1 MARLSRHRPPHV
13 AQGTWRSGALHVW
26 GWNGVDTASM
36 AWLYSGFRTLNADG
50 TRSGWHDSPIS
61 YGAVARISIEVP
73 QRPSLHA
80 ASVQLD
86 PLGTA
91 VWLSEL
97 PTDADVVSDSIA
109 WFARVAELARRMV
122 SAGRMSPIVVDEGP
136 FTVARWTPEIDDE
149 IADLL
154 AALDAA
160 KPPIC
165 TAGSGHDTRK
175 IFELM
180 VDGVARS
187 YLSQG
192 GWKADIGRGRKGST
206 QALRAV
212 FGALAKPDH
221 VVRGGTTEFDLA
233 LGQLREELDRHRR
246 RLSGEPVVIPRV
258 RLLMSHDPHDPW
270 EARLE
275 LVDDTDSMRWCTA
288 ADLWDRNDRAV
299 EVARETRHL
308 DTLVALLNDVVTR
321 IAPVVPGL
329 ADLALEHEPT
339 SVELDLETAEDFIDI
354 APFELEKAGV
364 ELIGPERLIRNTVRV
379 AGDATPTPQDD
390 RKKQFGREALVE
402 WKLVVGDEE
411 ISEAELERAEE
422 AGATLLH
429 TGDRWVRIDPDELRR
444 KRDKQRELER
454 TRSRV
459 TPLQLLQLANDDDA
473 TEDRTTVHVHTAGD
487 SFDGIEVGV
496 DAADAGATSGD
507 LA

>member
-26 GWNGVDTASM
+26 GWNGIDTASM
-36 AWLYSGFRTLNADG
+36 AWLYSGFRTVDDDG

-61 YGAVARISIEVP
+61 YGAVARITVEIP

-86 PLGTA
+86 PLGVA

-97 PTDADVVSDSIA
+97 PSDPEAVSDSIA
-109 WFARVAELARRMV
+109 WFARLAELARRMV
-122 SAGRMSPIVVDEGP
+122 SAGRMSPVVVDEGP
-136 FTVARWTPEIDDE
+136 FTVARWTPEVDDE
-149 IADLL
+149 IDALL
-154 AALDAA
+154 TALDDAQ
-160 KPPIC
+160 PPIC
-165 TAGSGHDTRK
+165 TAGSGHDTRR

-187 YLSQG
+187 YLFQG

-221 VVRGGTTEFDLA
+221 VVRGGTTEFELA
-233 LGQLREELDRHRR
+233 LGQLRDELDRHRR

-275 LVDDTDSMRWCTA
+275 LVDDADSMRWCTA
-288 ADLWDRNDRAV
+288 ADLWDRNGQAI
-299 EVARETRHL
+299 ELARDERHL
-308 DTLVALLNDVVTR
+308 PTLIALLNDVVAR

-329 ADLALEHEPT
+329 ADLAHEHEPT
-339 SVELDLETAEDFIDI
+339 GVELDLDTAEEFIDV

-379 AGDATPTPQDD
+379 SGEATPTPQDD
-390 RKKQFGREALVE
+390 RK
-402 WKLVVGDEE
+402 
-411 ISEAELERAEE
+411 
-422 AGATLLH
+422 
-429 TGDRWVRIDPDELRR
+429 
-444 KRDKQRELER
+444 
-454 TRSRV
+454 
-459 TPLQLLQLANDDDA
+459 
-473 TEDRTTVHVHTAGD
+473 
-487 SFDGIEVGV
+487 
-496 DAADAGATSGD
+496 
-507 LA
+507 